1 MADNE
6 PSENDEIPPDTD
18 IEKQYKDNETEDN
31 QNEQENEEEEEEEE
45 EEANQENEENQ
56 NEEENQEYRNSEE
69 IQNYN
74 IQQQQSQYY
83 QQYPAGQINS
93 QYSQQVN
100 SYQMYEANS
109 QAQAQGEYI
118 QDGNENQYTY
128 IRHLNQNYQ
137 SLQPNQ
143 IYQPQAQNISQK
155 LIQYGQEF
163 SNSHENIFNAQTQ
176 QEKPTVLEPIFVQV
190 NQNNQG
196 QNLLYQMN
204 QQAQL
209 YNNIINKRLLNQYGD
224 YQSGQKSGYSQYSQ
238 EVSQSSQFRQGT
250 SPGKKGKKIKKMKQV
265 KNEPK
270 DNTTSKPSTRS
281 EISKRNIS
289 ERYNRRTQPMINKV
303 TPLVSFHDISSRKI
317 KLKSNLNR
325 EKENLSEYVEIPR
338 EKYHLHAN
346 TETLYFEG
354 GMNTGQYK
362 FKGEETMIKQNDKL
376 GDVKFKEEELLEEIS
391 RRTSKKGKKVKY
403 EIMDKFY
410 SLTEFERKEK
420 KDRRYYL
427 NKSNENEIDNSKFSG
442 SLENYLGF
450 GGQSL
455 NKTRSN
461 IEQKSENQNQISMN
475 MKMNI
480 QNESRQN
487 IDLNNNKNK
496 KVIKYNYKNK
506 TTISPLDNYS
516 RYLLEQINK
525 IRIDPQSFI
534 GVVEDAKA
542 NIKKYKYGGYIYEG
556 RLKIA
561 LTSGESAF
569 NETIEYLKNLDSM
582 EILEFCPQ
590 ITVPMPQTEDEIKEA
605 NYLKTKVDDMINDG
619 INVRSFWRDVIK
631 DPQISF
637 LLMIVDDNGTR
648 KGMRRKDILNP
659 QMKYIGITSTEIN
672 GKFACYITLTNKLS
686 IN

>member
-18 IEKQYKDNETEDN
+18 IEKQYKENEQSEDN
-31 QNEQENEEEEEEEE
+31 QNEQENEEEEEVNEENEGDE
-45 EEANQENEENQ
+45 ENEENEENQ
-56 NEEENQEYRNSEE
+56 NEEEDQGYRNNEE
-69 IQNYN
+69 MQNYN
-74 IQQQQSQYY
+74 IQQQS
-83 QQYPAGQINS
+83 QQYQAT
-93 QYSQQVN
+93 QYSQPPN
-100 SYQMYEANS
+100 SYQMLASNM
-109 QAQAQGEYI
+109 QAQAQGQFQE
-118 QDGNENQYTY
+118 GGENQYAY
-128 IRHLNQNYQ
+128 ISHLNQNYQ

-143 IYQPQAQNISQK
+143 IYQPKMQNISQR

-163 SNSHENIFNAQTQ
+163 SNSHENIFNAQAQQ

-190 NQNNQG
+190 NPDNQG
-196 QNLLYQMN
+196 QNLLNQMN
-204 QQAQL
+204 QQGQF
-209 YNNIINKRLLNQYGD
+209 YNNIINKRLLNQYGE
-224 YQSGQKSGYSQYSQ
+224 YQSGQKSAYNQYSQ
-238 EVSQSSQFRQGT
+238 EISQSSQFQGA
-250 SPGKKGKKIKKMKQV
+250 SPTKKDKKIKKMKQV
-265 KNEPK
+265 KKEPK
-270 DNTTSKPSTRS
+270 DNTTSKPSAGG
-281 EISKRNIS
+281 EISKRNIAS
-289 ERYNRRTQPMINKV
+289 RFNRRVQQPVKKV
-303 TPLVSFHDISSRKI
+303 TPLISFHDISSRKI

-325 EKENLSEYVEIPR
+325 EKEDLSEFVEIPR
-338 EKYHLHAN
+338 EQYHIHAN
-346 TETLYFEG
+346 NETLYFEG

-362 FKGEETMIKQNDKL
+362 FRGEETVIKQDEKL
-376 GDVKFKEEELLEEIS
+376 GNVNFNEEELLEEIS

-420 KDRRYYL
+420 KDRRYFL

-461 IEQKSENQNQISMN
+461 IDQNMENQNQISIH
-475 MKMNI
+475 MKTNI
-480 QNESRQN
+480 KNESGQN
-487 IDLNNNKNK
+487 VDLNESK
-496 KVIKYNYKNK
+496 KIIKYNYKNK

-534 GVVEDAKA
+534 GVIEDAKA

-561 LTSGESAF
+561 LTSGEAAF

-582 EILEFCPQ
+582 EILEFCPL
-590 ITVPMPQTEDEIKEA
+590 ITIPVPQTEDDIKEV
-605 NYLKTKVDDMINDG
+605 NYLKSKVDDMINDG
-619 INVRSFWRDVIK
+619 INVKSFWRDVIK

-659 QMKYIGITSTEIN
+659 KMKYIGITSTEIN

>member
-6 PSENDEIPPDTD
+6 PSGNDEIPPDTD
-18 IEKQYKDNETEDN
+18 IEKQYKENEQSEDN
-31 QNEQENEEEEEEEE
+31 QKEQENEEEEEVNEENE
-45 EEANQENEENQ
+45 GDEENEENQ
-56 NEEENQEYRNSEE
+56 NEEEEQRYDEM
-69 IQNYN
+69 QNYN
-74 IQQQQSQYY
+74 IQQQSQQYQEYQTAQVNQYY
-83 QQYPAGQINS
+83 QQP
-93 QYSQQVN
+93 N
-100 SYQMYEANS
+100 SYQMLGSNS
-109 QAQAQGEYI
+109 QALAQAQFQEC
-118 QDGNENQYTY
+118 DKNQYDY
-128 IRHLNQNYQ
+128 ISHLNQNYQ
-137 SLQPNQ
+137 SLQQNQ
-143 IYQPQAQNISQK
+143 IYQPQQNISQR
-155 LIQYGQEF
+155 LIQYGLEF
-163 SNSHENIFNAQTQ
+163 SNSHENVFNAQEAQAQQ

-190 NQNNQG
+190 IPDNQG

-204 QQAQL
+204 QQGQF
-209 YNNIINKRLLNQYGD
+209 YNNIINKILSNQYGE
-224 YQSGQKSGYSQYSQ
+224 YQSGQKSAYNQYSQ
-238 EVSQSSQFRQGT
+238 EVSQSSH
-250 SPGKKGKKIKKMKQV
+250 PIKKDKKTKKMKQV

-270 DNTTSKPSTRS
+270 DNTTSKPSARG
-281 EISKRNIS
+281 EISKRNIA
-289 ERYNRRTQPMINKV
+289 ERFNRRVQQPVKKV
-303 TPLVSFHDISSRKI
+303 TPLISFHDISSRKI

-325 EKENLSEYVEIPR
+325 EKEDLSEFVEIPR
-338 EKYHLHAN
+338 EQYHIHAN
-346 TETLYFEG
+346 NETLYFEG

-362 FKGEETMIKQNDKL
+362 FKGEETVIKQDEKL
-376 GDVKFKEEELLEEIS
+376 GNVNFNEKELLEEIS

-461 IEQKSENQNQISMN
+461 IDQNIENPNQISIH

-480 QNESRQN
+480 KNESGKN
-487 IDLNNNKNK
+487 VDLNESK
-496 KVIKYNYKNK
+496 KIIKYNYKNK

-534 GVVEDAKA
+534 GVIKDAKA

-561 LTSGESAF
+561 LTSGEAAF

-582 EILEFCPQ
+582 EILEFCPL
-590 ITVPMPQTEDEIKEA
+590 ITIPVPQTEDDIKEA

-619 INVRSFWRDVIK
+619 INVKSFWRDVIK

-659 QMKYIGITSTEIN
+659 KMKYIGITSTEIN
-672 GKFACYITLTNKLS
+672 GKFACYITLTNKLTM
-686 IN
+686 N